1 MHASPGMRNLLIVVM
16 AAGVL
21 AGCGAQRSETTFY
34 KPGASAAQLDVDR
47 RQCLT
52 QSVGAIEN
60 KVATFSQMIN
70 REAWEDCM
78 RARGYDVDAASA
90 SISR

>member
-1 MHASPGMRNLLIVVM
+1 MP
-16 AAGVL
+16 
-21 AGCGAQRSETTFY
+21 
-34 KPGASAAQLDVDR
+34 D
-47 RQCLT
+47 
-52 QSVGAIEN
+52 QSVGAIES